1 MNKNI
6 LLQGIKDYQGF
17 NDYWILHL
25 PKHILKL
32 RAEALGDNKDIHI
45 LPRQSCP
52 CEEALDCHSS
62 FCNHNPRRPAIGDR
76 SSFEGEEGKEEEIL
90 PAREE

>member
-17 NDYWILHL
+17 NDYWILYL
-25 PKHILKL
+25 PKHIPKH

-45 LPRQSCP
+45 LPQQSHP
-52 CEEALDCHSS
+52 CEEAEDCHSS
-62 FCNHNPRRPAIGDR
+62 ISSHSLRPPAIGDR
-76 SSFEGEEGKEEEIL
+76 SFRGEEGTEGEIL
-90 PAREE
+90 TARE